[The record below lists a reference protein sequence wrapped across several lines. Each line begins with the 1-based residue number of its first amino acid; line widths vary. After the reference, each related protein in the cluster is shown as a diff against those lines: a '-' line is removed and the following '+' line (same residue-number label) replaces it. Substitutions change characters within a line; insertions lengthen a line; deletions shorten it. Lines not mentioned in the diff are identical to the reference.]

1 MSAMDEFSR
10 RQVAMSELLRLGI
23 EPGTNH
29 SIDAL
34 EAMLSLVKTF
44 EMDIGM
50 LLADGAKD
58 EQIIQVYQSA
68 TRLLRPKQE

>member
-1 MSAMDEFSR
+1 MDEFSR
-10 RQVAMSELLRLGI
+10 RQALMSELLRAGV

-29 SIDAL
+29 SIEAL
-34 EAMLSLVKTF
+34 EAMLSLVTTF

-68 TRLLRPKQE
+68 TRLLRPDHE